1 MKLYLD
7 DIRNPHQ
14 TYPNDSDWFVV
25 RNYNEFVSAIEK
37 HFSDLEIISFDN
49 DLANF
54 DSGGVKDRY
63 SPSVYGVGITG
74 TKHPAYEC
82 GVQTKEYVLWNGM
95 LESECHKTS
104 FSNIAIEIT
113 KCSNSSYFS
122 NNGAGLVVTVKNLG
136 CENRKVKHLFDKE

>member
-54 DSGGVKDRY
+54 DSDGNEVTGYTLVKWLCDY
-63 SPSVYGVGITG
+63 ILDNDLDISNLTLSFHTSNPVG
-74 TKHPAYEC
+74 KDNMKFY
-82 GVQTKEYVLWNGM
+82 WNNFRNYYA
-95 LESECHKTS
+95 S
-104 FSNIAIEIT
+104 I
-113 KCSNSSYFS
+113 
-122 NNGAGLVVTVKNLG
+122 
-136 CENRKVKHLFDKE
+136 